1 MCNKERNKQ
10 EKTETDKSRR
20 RHDGAETH
28 VDATLL
34 LTPEEPC
41 KMKQERAEYEK
52 AEEGWG
58 EAINMTDRHTR
69 ECLSLHLFV

>member
-10 EKTETDKSRR
+10 EKAETDKSRR

-41 KMKQERAEYEK
+41 KMKQERAEYESQMRRQRK
-52 AEEGWG
+52 DGV
-58 EAINMTDRHTR
+58 RQ
-69 ECLSLHLFV
+69 